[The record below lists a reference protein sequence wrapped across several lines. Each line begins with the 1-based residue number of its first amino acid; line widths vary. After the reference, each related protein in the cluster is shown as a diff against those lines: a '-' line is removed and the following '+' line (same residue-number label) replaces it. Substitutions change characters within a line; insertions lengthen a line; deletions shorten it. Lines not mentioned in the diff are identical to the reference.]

1 MITKLSHATIYVLD
15 HDLAY
20 DFYVNKLGFEVRMDM
35 KLDNGFR
42 WLTVGPK
49 TQPELDLV
57 LFEVAEGGTMMSTEV
72 VGQMRSILQS
82 GVVGPGVFQTADC
95 HAAYTELQAHGVE
108 FVAPPQEQFYG
119 IEATFKDPFGNTFS
133 LTQPKM

>member
-15 HDLAY
+15 HDIAY
-20 DFYVNKLGFEVRMDM
+20 DFYVQKLGFDVRMDM

-49 TQPELDLV
+49 SQPDLDIV
-57 LFEVAEGGTMMSTEV
+57 LFEVKEGGTMMSDEIV
-72 VGQMRSILQS
+72 AQMRSLLQT

-95 HAAYTELQAHGVE
+95 HASYAEFKERGVE
-108 FVAPPQEQFYG
+108 FVAPPQDQFYG
-119 IEATFKDPFGNTFS
+119 IEATFKDPFGNIFS
-133 LTQPKM
+133 LTQAK

>member
-20 DFYVNKLGFEVRMDM
+20 DFYVNKLGFDVRMDM

-49 TQPELDLV
+49 NQPELDIV
-57 LFEVAEGGTMMSTEV
+57 LFEVKEGGTMMSNEIV
-72 VGQMRSILQS
+72 AQMRDLLQT
-82 GVVGPGVFQTADC
+82 GVVGPGVFQTDDC
-95 HAAYTELQAHGVE
+95 DASYNEFKERGVE
-108 FVAPPQEQFYG
+108 FVAPPQDQFYG
-119 IEATFKDPFGNTFS
+119 IEATFKDPFGNIFS
-133 LTQPKM
+133 LTQPK

>member
-20 DFYVNKLGFEVRMDM
+20 DFYVNKLGFDVRMDM

-49 TQPELDLV
+49 NQPEVDIV
-57 LFEVAEGGTMMSTEV
+57 LFEVKEGGTMMSNEIV
-72 VGQMRSILQS
+72 AQMRALLQT
-82 GVVGPGVFQTADC
+82 GVVGPGVFQTDDC
-95 HAAYTELQAHGVE
+95 DASYNEFKERGVE
-108 FVAPPQEQFYG
+108 FVAPPQDQFYG
-119 IEATFKDPFGNTFS
+119 IEATFKDPFGNIFS
-133 LTQPKM
+133 LTQPK

>member
-20 DFYVNKLGFEVRMDM
+20 DFYVNKLGFDVRMDM

-49 TQPELDLV
+49 NQPELDIV
-57 LFEVAEGGTMMSTEV
+57 LFEVKEGGTMMSNEIV
-72 VGQMRSILQS
+72 AQMRDLLHT
-82 GVVGPGVFQTADC
+82 GVVGPGVFQTDDC
-95 HAAYTELQAHGVE
+95 DASYNEFKERGVE
-108 FVAPPQEQFYG
+108 FVAPPQDQFYG
-119 IEATFKDPFGNTFS
+119 IEATFKDPFGNIFS
-133 LTQPKM
+133 LTQPK